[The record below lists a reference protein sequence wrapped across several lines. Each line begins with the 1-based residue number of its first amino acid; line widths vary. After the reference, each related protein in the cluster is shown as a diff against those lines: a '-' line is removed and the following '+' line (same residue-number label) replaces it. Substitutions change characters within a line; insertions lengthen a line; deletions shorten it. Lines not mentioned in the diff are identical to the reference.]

1 MKRAIDFNCK
11 WATVAAILVLLAV
24 VRPVH
29 AQGVDSSRALD
40 AALAGEHRSAAN
52 KARDR
57 YRHPKETLEFF
68 GLRPEMT
75 VVEIW
80 PGGGWYTE
88 ILAPVLR
95 ERGKLYAALYGSA
108 PPFPYQAREMESFS
122 AKLLSAPAIYDR
134 VTITALGFP
143 TARDG
148 GSAANA
154 GSNLRPNETDIAPP
168 GSADLVVTFRNVH
181 NWFQEGYGPPNA
193 AELALKAIFTA
204 LKPNGVLG
212 VVDHR
217 WPDPATEDPRSRNGY
232 VSEERVIALAEAAG
246 FELAGRSDVNRNP
259 LDTHDHPEGVWTLPP
274 DLALGE
280 RDRDK
285 YLAIGESDRLT
296 LKFVKP
302 D

>member
-1 MKRAIDFNCK
+1 MNLTHRCRFGLL
-11 WATVAAILVLLAV
+11 AALGAGLVLLA
-24 VRPVH
+24 
-29 AQGVDSSRALD
+29 GVDLAAQAQQGAGAALD
-40 AALAGEHRSAAN
+40 AAIAGSHRSAAN

-57 YRHPKETLEFF
+57 HRHPKETLEFF
-68 GLRPEMT
+68 GLRPDMT

-108 PPFPYQAREMESFS
+108 PPFPYQARDMESFR
-122 AKLLSAPAIYDR
+122 AKLQATPALYDR
-134 VTITALGFP
+134 VTITGLGFP
-143 TARDG
+143 
-148 GSAANA
+148 
-154 GSNLRPNETDIAPP
+154 NELTIAPP

-193 AELALKAIFTA
+193 AELAFKAIFTA

-217 WPDPATEDPRSRNGY
+217 WPDAATEDPRSRNGY
-232 VSEERVIALAEAAG
+232 VSEERVVALAEAAG
-246 FELAGRSDVNRNP
+246 FELAGRSDINRNP

-274 DLALGE
+274 DLALDA

-302 D
+302 E

>member
-1 MKRAIDFNCK
+1 MNAIQRSLL
-11 WATVAAILVLLAV
+11 ALAALVVGTVAPVGVHFTADAQQGSAAAI
-24 VRPVH
+24 
-29 AQGVDSSRALD
+29 D
-40 AALAGEHRSAAN
+40 AALAGSHRSDAN

-57 YRHPKETLEFF
+57 YRHPKETLAFF

-88 ILAPVLR
+88 VLAPVVR
-95 ERGKLYAALYGSA
+95 ERGKLYVAQYGSK
-108 PPFPYQAREMESFS
+108 PPFPYQQREMDTLASKMR
-122 AKLLSAPAIYDR
+122 ANPDLYRA
-134 VTITALGFP
+134 VTPTALNFF
-143 TARDG
+143 T
-148 GSAANA
+148 
-154 GSNLRPNETDIAPP
+154 NELTIAPP
-168 GSADLVVTFRNVH
+168 GSADLVLTFRNVH

-193 AELALKAIFTA
+193 AELAFKAMFTA
-204 LKPNGVLG
+204 LKPGGMLG

-217 WPDPATEDPRSRNGY
+217 WPDPATEDPRAKSGY
-232 VSEERVIALAEAAG
+232 ISEQRVIALAEAAG
-246 FELAGRSDVNRNP
+246 FELAGRSDVNRNA
-259 LDTHDHPEGVWTLPP
+259 LDTHDYPEGVWTLPP

-285 YLAIGESDRLT
+285 YLAIGESDRFT

>member
-1 MKRAIDFNCK
+1 M
-11 WATVAAILVLLAV
+11 ATVHRALCFAAALLLGTVAPGAGLFEVEAQQGAGAAI
-24 VRPVH
+24 
-29 AQGVDSSRALD
+29 D
-40 AALAGEHRSAAN
+40 AALAGSHRSDAN

-80 PGGGWYTE
+80 PGGGWYTDV
-88 ILAPVLR
+88 LAPVLR
-95 ERGKLYAALYGSA
+95 ERGKLYVAQYGSK
-108 PPFPYQAREMESFS
+108 PPFPYQQSEMDTLAAKMRANPDLYRAVTPS
-122 AKLLSAPAIYDR
+122 ALNFF
-134 VTITALGFP
+134 T
-143 TARDG
+143 
-148 GSAANA
+148 
-154 GSNLRPNETDIAPP
+154 NELTIAPP

-181 NWFQEGYGPPNA
+181 NWFEEGYGPPNA
-193 AELALKAIFTA
+193 AELAFKAMFAA
-204 LKPNGVLG
+204 LKPGGMLG

-217 WPDPATEDPRSRNGY
+217 WPDPATEDPRAKSGY
-232 VSEERVIALAEAAG
+232 VSEQRVIALAEAAG

-259 LDTHDHPEGVWTLPP
+259 RDTHDHPQGVWTLPP

-280 RDRDK
+280 SDREK
-285 YLAIGESDRLT
+285 YLAIGESDRFT

>member
-1 MKRAIDFNCK
+1 MNAIHRS
-11 WATVAAILVLLAV
+11 LLALAALV
-24 VRPVH
+24 VGTIAPVGVH
-29 AQGVDSSRALD
+29 FKAEAQQGSAAALD
-40 AALAGEHRSAAN
+40 TALAGSHRSDAN

-88 ILAPVLR
+88 VLAPILR
-95 ERGKLYAALYGSA
+95 ERGKLYVAQYGSKPA
-108 PPFPYQAREMESFS
+108 FPYQQREMDTLA
-122 AKLLSAPAIYDR
+122 AKMRANPDLYR
-134 VTITALGFP
+134 VVTPTALNFF
-143 TARDG
+143 T
-148 GSAANA
+148 
-154 GSNLRPNETDIAPP
+154 NELMIAPP
-168 GSADLVVTFRNVH
+168 GSVDLVVTFRNVH
-181 NWFQEGYGPPNA
+181 NWFQDGYGPPNA
-193 AELALKAIFTA
+193 AELAFKAMFAA
-204 LKPNGVLG
+204 LKPGGMLG

-217 WPDPATEDPRSRNGY
+217 WPDPATEDPRAKSGY
-232 VSEERVIALAEAAG
+232 ISEQRVIALAEAAG

-259 LDTHDHPEGVWTLPP
+259 LDTHDYPEGVWTLPP

-285 YLAIGESDRLT
+285 YLAIGESDRFT

>member
-1 MKRAIDFNCK
+1 MNAIHRS
-11 WATVAAILVLLAV
+11 LLALAALIV
-24 VRPVH
+24 GTIAPVGVH
-29 AQGVDSSRALD
+29 FKAEAQQGSAAAVD
-40 AALAGEHRSAAN
+40 AALAGSHRSDGN

-88 ILAPVLR
+88 VLAPVLR
-95 ERGKLYAALYGSA
+95 ERGKLYVAQYGSQ
-108 PPFPYQAREMESFS
+108 PPFPYQQREMDTLA
-122 AKLLSAPAIYDR
+122 AKMRANPDLYRA
-134 VTITALGFP
+134 VTPTALNFF
-143 TARDG
+143 T
-148 GSAANA
+148 
-154 GSNLRPNETDIAPP
+154 NELAIAPP
-168 GSADLVVTFRNVH
+168 GSVDLVLTFRNVH
-181 NWFQEGYGPPNA
+181 NWFEEGYGPPNA
-193 AELALKAIFTA
+193 AELAFNAMFTA
-204 LKPNGVLG
+204 LKPGGMLG

-217 WPDPATEDPRSRNGY
+217 WPDPATEDPRAKNGY
-232 VSEERVIALAEAAG
+232 VSEQRVIALAEAAG

-259 LDTHDHPEGVWTLPP
+259 LDTHDYPEGVWTLPP
-274 DLALGE
+274 DLALGD

-285 YLAIGESDRLT
+285 YLAIGESDRFT

>member
-1 MKRAIDFNCK
+1 MGQANLDRK
-11 WATVAAILVLLAV
+11 WVAAAVFVLFVAAY
-24 VRPVH
+24 RVH
-29 AQGVDSSRALD
+29 GQGVDVGRALD

-68 GLRPEMT
+68 GLRPDMT

-80 PGGGWYTE
+80 PGGGWYTD

-95 ERGKLYAALYGSA
+95 ERGKLYTALYGES
-108 PPFPYQAREMESFS
+108 PPFPYQTREMESFR
-122 AKLLSAPAIYDR
+122 AKLASAPAVYDR
-134 VTITALGFP
+134 VTITALAFP
-143 TARDG
+143 TAMDG
-148 GSAANA
+148 GRAANA
-154 GSNLRPNETDIAPP
+154 GSNLRPNELQVAPP
-168 GSADLVVTFRNVH
+168 GSADLVVTFRNIH
-181 NWFQEGYGPPNA
+181 NFVQEGYGPPNA
-193 AELALKAIFTA
+193 PQLAFKAFFDA
-204 LKPNGVLG
+204 LKPGGVLG

-232 VSEERVIALAEAAG
+232 ISEQRVIAFAEAAG
-246 FELAGRSDVNRNP
+246 FELAGRSDINRNA
-259 LDTHDHPEGVWTLPP
+259 LDTHDYPEGVWTLPP

>member
-1 MKRAIDFNCK
+1 MKRVLAPGT
-11 WATVAAILVLLAV
+11 AAAAAILALLAAAHV
-24 VRPVH
+24 VH
-29 AQGVDSSRALD
+29 AQRLDAGRALD
-40 AALAGEHRSAAN
+40 AAIAGEHRSTAN
-52 KARDR
+52 RARDR

-88 ILAPVLR
+88 VLAPVLR
-95 ERGKLYAALYGSA
+95 ERGKLYVAQYGSD
-108 PPFPYQAREMESFS
+108 PPFPYQQREMDTLAEKMR
-122 AKLLSAPAIYDR
+122 ANPDLYRA
-134 VTITALGFP
+134 VTTTSLGLF
-143 TARDG
+143 T
-148 GSAANA
+148 
-154 GSNLRPNETDIAPP
+154 NELAIAPP

-193 AELALKAIFTA
+193 AELALQAIFTA
-204 LKPNGVLG
+204 LKPGGVLG

-217 WPDPATEDPRSRNGY
+217 WPDPATEDAGSRNGY
-232 VSEERVIALAEAAG
+232 VSEQRVIALAEAAG

-274 DLALGE
+274 DLALGD

-285 YLAIGESDRLT
+285 YLAIGESDRFT

>member
-1 MKRAIDFNCK
+1 MNAIHRSLL
-11 WATVAAILVLLAV
+11 AIAALLVGTVAPGVQFRAEAQQGAAAAV
-24 VRPVH
+24 
-29 AQGVDSSRALD
+29 D
-40 AALAGEHRSAAN
+40 AALAGTHRSDAN

-88 ILAPVLR
+88 VLAPVLR
-95 ERGKLYAALYGSA
+95 ERGKLYVAQYGSK
-108 PPFPYQAREMESFS
+108 PPFPYQQREMDTLA
-122 AKLLSAPAIYDR
+122 AKMRANPDLYRA
-134 VTITALGFP
+134 VTPTALNFF
-143 TARDG
+143 T
-148 GSAANA
+148 
-154 GSNLRPNETDIAPP
+154 NELTIAPP

-193 AELALKAIFTA
+193 AELAFKAMFTA
-204 LKPNGVLG
+204 LKPGGMLG

-217 WPDPATEDPRSRNGY
+217 WPDPATEDPRAKSGY
-232 VSEERVIALAEAAG
+232 ISEKRVIELAEAAG
-246 FELAGRSDVNRNP
+246 FELAGRSEVNRNP
-259 LDTHDHPEGVWTLPP
+259 LDTHDYPEGVWTLPP

-280 RDRDK
+280 RDREK
-285 YLAIGESDRLT
+285 YLAIGESDRFT

>member
-1 MKRAIDFNCK
+1 MILTHRSRLAALGASLLALAFAELAVQGQQGAAAVID
-11 WATVAAILVLLAV
+11 AAI
-24 VRPVH
+24 
-29 AQGVDSSRALD
+29 
-40 AALAGEHRSAAN
+40 AGEHRSAAN

-57 YRHPKETLEFF
+57 YRHPKETLQFF
-68 GLRPEMT
+68 GLRPDMT

-95 ERGKLYAALYGSA
+95 EQGKLYAAQYGSK
-108 PPFPYQAREMESFS
+108 PPFPYQTREMESFR
-122 AKLLSAPAIYDR
+122 AKLASAPALYDR
-134 VTITALGFP
+134 VVITALGFP
-143 TARDG
+143 TAMDG
-148 GSAANA
+148 GRAANA
-154 GSNLRPNETDIAPP
+154 GSDLRPDELAIAPP
-168 GSADLVVTFRNVH
+168 GSVDLVVTFRNVH

-193 AELALKAIFTA
+193 ADLALEAIFTA
-204 LKPNGVLG
+204 LKPGGVLG

-217 WPDPATEDPRSRNGY
+217 WPDPTTEDPTARNGY
-232 VSEERVIALAEAAG
+232 ISERRVVELAENAG
-246 FELAGRSDVNRNP
+246 FELAGGSAINNNP

-285 YLAIGESDRLT
+285 YLAIGESDRFT
-296 LKFVKP
+296 LKFIKP

>member
-1 MKRAIDFNCK
+1 MDGAIHSNDQ
-11 WATVAAILVLLAV
+11 WRVVAALVLLVAAPAV
-24 VRPVH
+24 Q
-29 AQGVDSSRALD
+29 AQAVDVGRQLD
-40 AALAGEHRSAAN
+40 SALAGEHRSAAN

-68 GLRPEMT
+68 GLRPDMT

-88 ILAPVLR
+88 VLAPVLR
-95 ERGKLYAALYGSA
+95 ERGKLYVAEYGSM
-108 PPFPYQAREMESFS
+108 PSFPYQQREMDALSG
-122 AKLLSAPAIYDR
+122 KLRGAPDVYGNVTRTVLNLS
-134 VTITALGFP
+134 T
-143 TARDG
+143 
-148 GSAANA
+148 
-154 GSNLRPNETDIAPP
+154 NELAIAPP
-168 GSADLVVTFRNVH
+168 GIADLVVTFRNVH

-193 AELALKAIFTA
+193 AELAFKAMFDA
-204 LKPNGVLG
+204 LKPGGVLG

-232 VSEERVIALAEAAG
+232 ISEQRVIALAEAAG

-285 YLAIGESDRLT
+285 YLAIGESDRFT

-302 D
+302 E